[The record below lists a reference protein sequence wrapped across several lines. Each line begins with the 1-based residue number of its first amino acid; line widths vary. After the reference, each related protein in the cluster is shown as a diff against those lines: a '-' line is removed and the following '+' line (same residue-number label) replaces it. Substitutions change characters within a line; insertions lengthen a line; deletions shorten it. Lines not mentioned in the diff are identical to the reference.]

1 MQTRTSAGQLLTFG
15 AMVAFMSVLSG
26 CSHPTSAT
34 SASVRRSESAA
45 LPVLKSG
52 RPVYPYSLVPGGI
65 ANETEFVLRRASD
78 PVLNAH
84 YREFGAHVT
93 LRSLPRDRWMYASY
107 RIGDQIYWTRHAV
120 LVHGGETVLTDGQ
133 HLIRTRCGNNL
144 SSAPRKPTRFIEP
157 PTVSSDNSV
166 TPVLLPD
173 LPSQVPVS
181 KNSDPGLPGI
191 ELPLPEPP
199 RDPPELRE
207 PSPLLPRSPAPILL
221 PRSPAPIFIGG
232 PLIGPDV
239 SPRVP
244 LRTPQLPLLAPEPAT
259 WALIAIGLGLIGIH
273 VKRQARFNS
282 CNREEPTK
290 S

>member
-34 SASVRRSESAA
+34 SASARRSESAA

-84 YREFGAHVT
+84 YREFGAHVK
-93 LRSLPRDRWMYASY
+93 LRSLPRDRWLYASY

-133 HLIRTRCGNNL
+133 HLIRTRCGNSL
-144 SSAPRKPTRFIEP
+144 SSTPRKPTRFIEP
-157 PTVSSDNSV
+157 STVSSDYSV
-166 TPVLLPD
+166 TPVLPPD
-173 LPSQVPVS
+173 LPPQVPVS

-191 ELPLPEPP
+191 ELSLPEPP
-199 RDPPELRE
+199 PDPPELRD
-207 PSPLLPRSPAPILL
+207 PSPLLL
-221 PRSPAPIFIGG
+221 RSPAPIFIGG

-244 LRTPQLPLLAPEPAT
+244 VRTPQLPLLAPEPAT
-259 WALIAIGLGLIGIH
+259 WALIAIGLGLIVIH
-273 VKRQARFNS
+273 VKRQARRNS
-282 CNREEPTK
+282 CNGDSCNGEEQTK

>member
-84 YREFGAHVT
+84 YREFGAHVK
-93 LRSLPRDRWMYASY
+93 LRSLPRDRWLYASY

-133 HLIRTRCGNNL
+133 HLIRTRCGNSL
-144 SSAPRKPTRFIEP
+144 SSTPRKPTRFIEP
-157 PTVSSDNSV
+157 STVSSDYSV
-166 TPVLLPD
+166 TPVLPPD
-173 LPSQVPVS
+173 LPPQVPVS

-191 ELPLPEPP
+191 ELSLPEPP
-199 RDPPELRE
+199 PDPPELRD
-207 PSPLLPRSPAPILL
+207 PSPLL

-244 LRTPQLPLLAPEPAT
+244 VRTPQLPLLAPEPAT
-259 WALIAIGLGLIGIH
+259 WALIAIGLGLIVIH
-273 VKRQARFNS
+273 VKRQARRNS
-282 CNREEPTK
+282 CNGDSCNGEEQTK

>member
-1 MQTRTSAGQLLTFG
+1 
-15 AMVAFMSVLSG
+15 MVAFMSVLSG

-207 PSPLLPRSPAPILL
+207 PSPLLPWSPAPILL

-259 WALIAIGLGLIGIH
+259 WALVAIGLGLIGIH
-273 VKRQARFNS
+273 VKRQARCNS